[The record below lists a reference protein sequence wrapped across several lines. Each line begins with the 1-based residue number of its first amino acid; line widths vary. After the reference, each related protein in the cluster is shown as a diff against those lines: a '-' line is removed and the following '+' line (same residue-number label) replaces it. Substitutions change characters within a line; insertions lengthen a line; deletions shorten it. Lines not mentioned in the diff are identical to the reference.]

1 MCSATPSLYDG
12 KFMSS
17 HHKPVAIVTGAG
29 RYRGIGRACALRL
42 THDGFSI
49 VVHERSET
57 LSTLAH
63 EEQSGWKGAQSV
75 VEEIEALGGN
85 ATVVR
90 GDIRDRN
97 TMEKMLSAATSLGNI
112 AALVN
117 NVGTPGEA
125 NLYMAHEVGEDLWDE
140 TFDINIKSVYQLA
153 SVFVPEMAQSAAANK
168 SIINF
173 SSTAGHRALPRYG
186 AYCASKA
193 AVESLT
199 QQQAIELARYQ
210 IRVNCIAPG
219 TTSTDMI
226 DDTIGRAA
234 RVSQTAVE
242 ETRKKIIKAIPMRRF
257 AEPSEVASVVS
268 FLAGA
273 DASFITG
280 QVITVDGGM
289 TLI

>member
-17 HHKPVAIVTGAG
+17 HQKPVAIVTGAG
-29 RYRGIGRACALRL
+29 RHRGIGRACALRL
-42 THDGFSI
+42 ARDGFSI
-49 VVHERSET
+49 VVHERNQA

-75 VEEIEALGGN
+75 VEEIEALGGS
-85 ATVVR
+85 AIVAR
-90 GDIRDRN
+90 GDIRERN
-97 TMEKMLSAATSLGNI
+97 TMEQILSAAISIGDI

-153 SVFVPEMAQSAAANK
+153 AVLVPEMAQSAATNK

-234 RVSQTAVE
+234 KVSQTAVE

-273 DASFITG
+273 DSSFITG

>member
-17 HHKPVAIVTGAG
+17 HQKPVAIVTGAG
-29 RYRGIGRACALRL
+29 RRRGIGRACALRL
-42 THDGFSI
+42 ARDGFSI
-49 VVHERSET
+49 VVHERNQA

-75 VEEIEALGGN
+75 VEEIEALGGS
-85 ATVVR
+85 AIVAR
-90 GDIRDRN
+90 GDIRERN
-97 TMEKMLSAATSLGNI
+97 TMEQILSAAISIGDI

-153 SVFVPEMAQSAAANK
+153 AVLVPEMAQSAALNK

-199 QQQAIELARYQ
+199 QQQAIELARFQ

-234 RVSQTAVE
+234 RVSQSAVE
-242 ETRKKIIKAIPMRRF
+242 ETRKIIIKAIPMRRF

>member
-1 MCSATPSLYDG
+1 
-12 KFMSS
+12 MSS
-17 HHKPVAIVTGAG
+17 HQKPVAIVTGAG
-29 RYRGIGRACALRL
+29 RHRGIGRACALRL
-42 THDGFSI
+42 ARDGFSI
-49 VVHERSET
+49 VVHERNQT

-85 ATVVR
+85 AIVAR
-90 GDIRDRN
+90 GDIRERN
-97 TMEKMLSAATSLGNI
+97 TMEQILSAAMSIGDI

-153 SVFVPEMAQSAAANK
+153 AVVVPAMAQSTALNK
-168 SIINF
+168 SIVNF

-199 QQQAIELARYQ
+199 QQQAIELARFQ

-234 RVSQTAVE
+234 RVSQSAVE